1 MANDLTVKDVLY
13 ALEYMNDALL
23 RTPISDGKARWHMR
37 TGATVK
43 EAVANTVRSSGHIQS
58 VEDMGRQIIIWR
70 AAA

>member
-1 MANDLTVKDVLY
+1 MPKDLTVKDVLY

-23 RTPISDGKARWHMR
+23 RTPISDGKARWHLR

-43 EAVANTVRSSGHIQS
+43 ETVANAVRTSGHIS
-58 VEDMGRQIIIWR
+58 SIEDAGRQIITWR

>member
-1 MANDLTVKDVLY
+1 MPKDLTVKDVLY

-23 RTPISDGKARWHMR
+23 RTPVADGKARWHMR

-43 EAVANTVRSSGHIQS
+43 EAVANAVRASGR
-58 VEDMGRQIIIWR
+58 VRAFDDCGRQTITWK